1 MKKLLLILAVALMS
15 GNLYA
20 QDFAKMDK
28 SPMDAAFF
36 PADAAKRQFAKTEE
50 QKMALEPQIRVLYG
64 RPSLNDRSI
73 FRTTDNRKDGITKL
87 GKAWRVGA
95 NESTE
100 LLLLKDAMIGGK
112 MIKAGRYSIVIIPTE
127 NEWTVH
133 INTENDGWG
142 NYSHK
147 PELDIAT
154 VTIPVTKDS
163 KSLEKL
169 SISLYSPNKDNTV
182 HLKIGWGTYRA
193 EMPIVLQ

>member
-1 MKKLLLILAVALMS
+1 MKKILLLLAVAFIS

-20 QDFAKMDK
+20 QDFADPDK

-36 PADAAKRQFAKTEE
+36 PADAAKRQFAKSEE
-50 QKMALEPQIRVLYG
+50 QKMALEPQIRVLYS
-64 RPSLNDRSI
+64 RPSLKERNI
-73 FRTTDNRKDGITKL
+73 FRSTDNRKDGITQY

-100 LLLLKDAMIGGK
+100 LLLMKDAMIGEK
-112 MIKAGRYSIVIIPTE
+112 LIKAGRYSIVITPTAK
-127 NEWTVH
+127 EWTVH
-133 INTENDGWG
+133 INSENDGWG

-147 PELDIAT
+147 PELDLVT
-154 VTIPVTKDS
+154 VSIPVTQDS
-163 KSLEKL
+163 KSLEQL
-169 SISLYSPNKDNTV
+169 SIALYSPNDDNTV